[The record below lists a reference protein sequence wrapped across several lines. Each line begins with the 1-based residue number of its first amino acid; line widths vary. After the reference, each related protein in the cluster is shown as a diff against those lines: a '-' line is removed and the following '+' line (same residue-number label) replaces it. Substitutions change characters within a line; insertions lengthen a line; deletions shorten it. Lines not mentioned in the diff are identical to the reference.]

1 MSWPSPSHFLSSVV
15 SLLLLYR
22 LEYSPNNTP
31 PSAIILVFSA
41 VVKLKTERRQNK
53 ARARALILQMADMR
67 SALVRLHF
75 LRDPDK
81 GNAKGKPI
89 RGIVPVRGEDSKG

>member
-41 VVKLKTERRQNK
+41 VVKLETKRRQNS
-53 ARARALILQMADMR
+53 ARARALILQMADML
-67 SALVRLHF
+67 SALLPLHF
-75 LRDPDK
+75 VRDPEQE
-81 GNAKGKPI
+81 NANGKPI
-89 RGIVPVRGEDSKG
+89 RGSIQGLVKD